1 MGCALDD
8 AAYAAAAALGR
19 AGVAEPTALVLVATG
34 IGLLPGR
41 LRGGGRIPL
50 ERAEGVPPAWRG
62 ALLHHGELNGLAVWL
77 LEDAALE
84 VQEGEPAWSAA
95 FPVWMAAAAGASSL
109 VHVSAGSALPAEKG
123 SGHALPLGAL
133 ALLADHINLSGS
145 TPLIGLGESRLGPL
159 FPDVGA
165 LHDSELRKGALA
177 ICERLG
183 LHGVEAVA
191 ACTAGPALE
200 TPAERRW
207 YARAGAQVSVQRLAA
222 PLLAAAHAGLGVLA
236 ISVVASATD
245 APLDMA
251 RIAAAA
257 RELAPAI
264 DDLLWELSAE
274 VQRRARAD
282 LERDAR

>member
-1 MGCALDD
+1 MACALDE
-8 AAYAAAAALGR
+8 AAYAAAAALARSG
-19 AGVAEPTALVLVATG
+19 AAEPTALVLVATG
-34 IGLLPGR
+34 IGMLPGR
-41 LRGGGRIPL
+41 LRGGGRLPL

-77 LEDAALE
+77 LEDASLE
-84 VQEGEPAWSAA
+84 AREDEPAWSAG
-95 FPVWMAAAAGASSL
+95 FPIWMAAAAGASSL
-109 VHVSAGSALPAEKG
+109 VHVSAASALPAEDG
-123 SGHALPLGAL
+123 GGPLMPIDAL
-133 ALLADHINLSGS
+133 ALVRDHLNLSGA

-159 FPDVGA
+159 FPDVSA
-165 LHDSELRKGALA
+165 LHDSELRRSALA

-183 LHGVEAVA
+183 LHGVEALA

-236 ISVVASATD
+236 VSVVTSDGD

-251 RIAAAA
+251 QIAAAA

-274 VQRRARAD
+274 VQRRARLD